1 MHAIMVYFIH
11 IDRLVKKGGII
22 MTLDE
27 LKEFEA
33 SHPQYKPFL
42 GPIMKEI
49 DQTCREEFGK
59 AFRAINERLK
69 ARQDE
74 TNRKYN
80 VPREDAELINE
91 ALTQLMHQIDDNIK
105 ANVHEQFQRYNEQI

>member
-1 MHAIMVYFIH
+1 MVYFIH

-33 SHPQYKPFL
+33 SHPQYKPFF

-49 DQTCREEFGK
+49 EQTCREEFGK
-59 AFRAINERLK
+59 AFRTINERMK
-69 ARQDE
+69 VRQDE
-74 TNRKYN
+74 NNRKYN

-91 ALTQLMHQIDDNIK
+91 ALNQLMHQIDDNIK